1 MSDESN
7 DGRPQTLAQA
17 GDPLLTYIL
26 SLHGPGPSDDAEMMH
41 RKFAAGVA
49 EMRRQAEEWGIDR
62 GQVQLAS
69 FALVAFADETAVSS
83 VPANRG
89 KWPFLQYEYFGTHH
103 AGEEFFDDLRKIQG
117 NGSAS
122 ARWRDPAKAG
132 LLELYYLCLFLGFRG
147 RWAASA
153 PQEVQH
159 ELDEV
164 RKYVRSKPVGPLS
177 PHGTPKKGIHPAG
190 PREGQV
196 WKWAGIAVYLALLF
210 ALALFAAYW
219 LRLA

>member
-1 MSDESN
+1 V
-7 DGRPQTLAQA
+7 LA
-17 GDPLLTYIL
+17 YIL
-26 SLHGPGPSDDAEMMH
+26 SLQEHSPPDDAGAMH
-41 RKFAAGVA
+41 RRFRVGLAD
-49 EMRRQAEEWGIDR
+49 MRRQAEESGIDTGDIR
-62 GQVQLAS
+62 LAS
-69 FALVAFADETAVSS
+69 FALVAFADETAISA
-83 VPANRG
+83 VPAYRG
-89 KWPFLQYEYFGTHH
+89 KWPFLQFEYFGTHH
-103 AGEEFFDDLRKIQG
+103 AGDEFFDDLRKIQG
-117 NGSAS
+117 GGSAS

-159 ELDEV
+159 DLDEV

-177 PHGTPKKGIHPAG
+177 PHGTPRKGICPAG
-190 PREGQV
+190 PREGQG